1 MVVRKGG
8 TGMGGRGKDGEG
20 SWRKEGT
27 EQHGGKL
34 EPPEEGSALR

>member
-1 MVVRKGG
+1 MGV
-8 TGMGGRGKDGEG
+8 GGRGKDGEG

-34 EPPEEGSALR
+34 EPP

>member
-1 MVVRKGG
+1 MGVGG
-8 TGMGGRGKDGEG
+8 RGRGKDGEG

-34 EPPEEGSALR
+34 EPP